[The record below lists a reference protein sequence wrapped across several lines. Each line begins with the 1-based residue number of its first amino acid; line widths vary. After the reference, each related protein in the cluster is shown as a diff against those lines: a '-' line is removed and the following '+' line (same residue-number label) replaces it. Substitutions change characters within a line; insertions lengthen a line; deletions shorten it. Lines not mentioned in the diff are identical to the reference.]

1 MTLVLKRNG
10 NVFPRVVNDLMETG
24 SMFNP
29 DLLDF
34 NNNLMNWDFS
44 AKVPS
49 VNITE
54 TEKEYKIE
62 LAAPGLEKKDFKI
75 EVENKVLVISS
86 EKEEEKKEE
95 DKNYKRR
102 EFSYSSF
109 SRSFQ
114 LPEDI
119 LSDKIDAKYEN
130 GILKL
135 SVPKKEVSVSKQ
147 KKEIKVS

>member
-10 NVFPRVVNDLMETG
+10 NLFPNVVSN
-24 SMFNP
+24 
-29 DLLDF
+29 LLDAGTF
-34 NNNLMNWDFS
+34 FTPELLDTNWDFS
-44 AKVPS
+44 VKVPS

-54 TEKEYKIE
+54 DEKEYKVE

-75 EVENKVLVISS
+75 SVENNMLIISS

-95 DKNYKRR
+95 KKNYTRK

-114 LPEDI
+114 LPEDV
-119 LSDKIDAKYEN
+119 LADKIDAKYEN
-130 GILKL
+130 GVLKL
-135 SVPKKEVSVSKQ
+135 SVPKKEVTVAKA

>member
-1 MTLVLKRNG
+1 MTLLAKRNG
-10 NVFPRVVNDLMETG
+10 RVFPRVVT
-24 SMFNP
+24 
-29 DLLDF
+29 DLLDTNDF
-34 NNNLMNWDFS
+34 FPGIFDNSWDF
-44 AKVPS
+44 ALKVPS

-54 TEKEYKIE
+54 TEKAYNVE

-75 EVENKVLVISS
+75 ELENKLLIISS
-86 EKEEEKKEE
+86 EKEEETNETGK
-95 DKNYKRR
+95 DYKRK

-114 LPEDI
+114 LPEDV
-119 LSDKIDAKYEN
+119 LTDKIEAKYED

-135 SVPKKEVSVSKQ
+135 DIPKKEVAAIKS